1 MCNSLIHL
9 DCLVMSPWAL
19 LSLLFWCWDHVSM
32 PVCECAGVCAGV
44 WVSVPVCECANVY
57 VDQCVSVPVCEC
69 TSVCATVCEC
79 TGMWV
84 YQCVS
89 VSVCECAG
97 VWVCKCATVWVC
109 QYVSVLACLVF
120 SWGPWVIRIGSSC
133 FHSQHFPSS
142 SVHILLILHRFSESY
157 KWLSTDNSQ
166 QVHCRSITTSGVL
179 STKPQQCGLWQL
191 RRFVAFLWEA
201 GD

>member
-1 MCNSLIHL
+1 M
-9 DCLVMSPWAL
+9 WA
-19 LSLLFWCWDHVSM
+19 C
-32 PVCECAGVCAGV
+32 
-44 WVSVPVCECANVY
+44 
-57 VDQCVSVPVCEC
+57 QCVSVPVCVL
-69 TSVCATVCEC
+69 VCEWVCQCVCGPVCEC
-79 TGMWV
+79 ASVWVYQCVCHCVWVYWCVSVPVCMCASVLV

-179 STKPQQCGLWQL
+179 SAKPQQCGLWQL